1 MCSFGTGS
9 NRDLN
14 TIFWLYSGQGY
25 KRATI
30 VNYNMCNSTKLLAI
44 VLGAARRVVDSVG
57 LDCH

>member
-44 VLGAARRVVDSVG
+44 VLGAARRG
-57 LDCH
+57 